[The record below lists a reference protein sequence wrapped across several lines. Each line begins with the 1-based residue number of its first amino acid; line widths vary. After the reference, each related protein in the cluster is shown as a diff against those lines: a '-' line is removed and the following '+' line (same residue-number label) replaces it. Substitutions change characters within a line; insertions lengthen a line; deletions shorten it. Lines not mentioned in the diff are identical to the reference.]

1 MTNTPKVLVY
11 GLSGYTGKIV
21 GQCLAKRGIPFY
33 AAGRNQQRLE
43 GALEIIKDRLG
54 KDFDAEVV
62 TAGNT
67 VEELV
72 PVFQQVD
79 VVINTVGPFMQLAWP
94 VVEACLQAECH
105 YLDTTGEQDFTLGV
119 KEKYADAFAARDLL
133 VAPATAWMCAAG
145 ALAAE
150 VCLETEGVD
159 TLDIVYHVEHGLP
172 SVASTQS
179 FLRMSCNDLSQYYLE
194 LNEFQ
199 VWPNDKFHPVAMPFR
214 NRLVRAH
221 PWGGGAEPVWY
232 QDDERVRNCTAMVAI
247 GEHLVDG
254 TLAAINEFNEKSVG
268 LDQQGREDLTNSIA
282 ASMEVVEPAVDDID
296 VQRSMV
302 VCYARGRQT
311 ASEFVLHLAA
321 PYSWTGDLCAE
332 LAERILNGQL
342 KKTGFQS
349 AAAAFGHRELL
360 KVWHDAGI
368 CSMPD

>member
-1 MTNTPKVLVY
+1 MANNPKVLVY
-11 GLSGYTGKIV
+11 GFSGYTGKIV
-21 GQCLAKRGIPFY
+21 GECLAQKGIPFY

-43 GALEIIKDRLG
+43 TALDVVKERHG
-54 KDFDAEVV
+54 KTFEAEAV
-62 TAGNT
+62 AANCT

-72 PVFQQVD
+72 PIFKQVD
-79 VVINTVGPFMQLAWP
+79 IVINVAGPFMQIAWP

-105 YLDTTGEQDFTLGV
+105 YLDTTGEQDFTLAV
-119 KEKYADAFAARDLL
+119 KEKYADAFAAKNLL

-159 TLDIVYHVEHGLP
+159 SLDIVYHVEHGLP

-179 FLRMSCNDLSQYYLE
+179 FLRMSCNDQSQYYLE
-194 LNEFQ
+194 FNAFK
-199 VWPNDKFHPVAMPFR
+199 VWPNDQFYSVAMPFR

-221 PWGGGAEPVWY
+221 PWGGSCEPIWY
-232 QDDERVRNCTAMVAI
+232 QDDNRVNNCTAMVAI
-247 GEHLVDG
+247 GEHLVDS
-254 TLAAINEFNEKSVG
+254 TLAAINEFNEKSAG
-268 LDQQGREDLTNSIA
+268 MNQQQREDLTNSIA
-282 ASMEVVEPAVDDID
+282 ASMEVVEPEVDDID

-332 LAERILNGQL
+332 SAERILNGKL

-349 AAAAFGHRELL
+349 AAIAFGHRELL
-360 KVWHDAGI
+360 KVWHDKGI

>member
-1 MTNTPKVLVY
+1 
-11 GLSGYTGKIV
+11 
-21 GQCLAKRGIPFY
+21 
-33 AAGRNQQRLE
+33 
-43 GALEIIKDRLG
+43 
-54 KDFDAEVV
+54 
-62 TAGNT
+62 
-67 VEELV
+67 
-72 PVFQQVD
+72 
-79 VVINTVGPFMQLAWP
+79 
-94 VVEACLQAECH
+94 
-105 YLDTTGEQDFTLGV
+105 
-119 KEKYADAFAARDLL
+119 
-133 VAPATAWMCAAG
+133 
-145 ALAAE
+145 
-150 VCLETEGVD
+150 
-159 TLDIVYHVEHGLP
+159 
-172 SVASTQS
+172 
-179 FLRMSCNDLSQYYLE
+179 MSCNDLSQYYLE

>member
-1 MTNTPKVLVY
+1 MTSTPKVLVY
-11 GLSGYTGKIV
+11 GLSGYTGKII

-43 GALEIIKDRLG
+43 AALDIIKGRLG
-54 KDFDAEVV
+54 RDFEAEVAV
-62 TAGNT
+62 VGNT

-72 PVFQQVD
+72 PVFSRAD
-79 VVINTVGPFMQLAWP
+79 VVINTIGPFMQVAWP
-94 VVEACLQAECH
+94 AVEACLRGNCH
-105 YLDTTGEQDFTLGV
+105 YMDTTGEQDFTLGV
-119 KEKYADAFAARDLL
+119 KEKYGEAFAAKELL
-133 VAPATAWMCAAG
+133 LAPATAWMSAAG

-172 SVASTQS
+172 SVASTKS
-179 FLRMSCNDLSQYYLE
+179 FLRMSCNNTSQHYLE
-194 LNEFQ
+194 LDEFK
-199 VWPNDKFHPVAMPFR
+199 VWPNDQFYPVAMPFR

-221 PWGGGAEPVWY
+221 PWGGSAEPVWY
-232 QDDERVRNCTAMVAI
+232 QDDERVKNCSAMVAI

-254 TLAAINEFNEKSVG
+254 TLAAIHEFNERSVG
-268 LDQQGREDLTNSIA
+268 ATAEERETLTNEIA
-282 ASMEVVEPAVDDID
+282 DRMDVVEPPVDDID

-321 PYSWTGDLCAE
+321 PYSWTGDLSAE
-332 LAERILNGQL
+332 AAERILNGQL

-349 AAAAFGHRELL
+349 AATAFGHRELL

-368 CSMPD
+368 CSMPE

>member
-1 MTNTPKVLVY
+1 MTTTPKVLVY
-11 GLSGYTGKIV
+11 GFSGYTGKII
-21 GQCLAKRGIPFY
+21 GQALAKRGIPFY
-33 AAGRNQQRLE
+33 AAGRNQERLE
-43 GALEIIKDRLG
+43 AAIGIVEERLG
-54 KDFDAEVV
+54 KSFDVEIATV
-62 TAGNT
+62 GCT

-72 PVFQQVD
+72 PVFEQVD
-79 VVINTVGPFMQLAWP
+79 VVLNSVGPFMQVAWP
-94 VVEACLQAECH
+94 VVEACLQANSH
-105 YLDTTGEQDFTLGV
+105 YIDTTGEQDFTQAV
-119 KEKYADAFAARDLL
+119 KERYAEGYAAKDLL
-133 VAPATAWMCAAG
+133 LAPASAWMSAAG

-179 FLRMSCNDLSQYYLE
+179 FLRMSCNNTSQRYLE

-199 VWPNDKFHPVAMPFR
+199 VWANDIFHHVAMPFR

-232 QDDERVRNCTAMVAI
+232 KDDDRVQNCSAMVAI

-254 TLAAINEFNEKSVG
+254 TLAAINEFNERSVG
-268 LDQQGREDLTNSIA
+268 KSLEEREEITNDIA
-282 ASMEVVEPAVDDID
+282 ARMEVVEPAVDDID

-332 LAERILNGQL
+332 LADRILTGRL

-349 AAAAFGHRELL
+349 AATAFGHRELL
-360 KVWHDAGI
+360 KVYHDAGI